1 MQSHGTFLKASMKGL
16 PILLLFYFIAN
27 VLLKYMTKC
36 FVFFFFTNYPVL
48 LNSVK
53 YCVISCTLNNGRT
66 AYKTNL

>member
-36 FVFFFFTNYPVL
+36 FFFFFLPIIQFFLTQ
-48 LNSVK
+48 LNIVSSRVH
-53 YCVISCTLNNGRT
+53 
-66 AYKTNL
+66 